1 MTPGRAGRARALLHF
16 VIAGALL
23 FAARTWWVR
32 LIPPAAAGVAVSD
45 DDLLLEE
52 GLRLGL
58 AAADPVIVH
67 RLAENLR
74 FAGEASGS
82 DAALA
87 ARAVRLG
94 MHRIDALVRRRLI
107 QHAER
112 ALERRSRA
120 REPGPGELAEHLARH
135 PGRFAVPGHVQ
146 VSQVLVARRPQGAA
160 VARSDAELEARATAL
175 AARLHDSNVP
185 PGEAHRL
192 GDPLGLW
199 PATQVASAAQLDAQL
214 GSGLGAA
221 IAERAP
227 VGRWHEPLSSS
238 FGLHLVFVHRRIP
251 GRTPALAEVRG
262 RVRESLLHDRARRDR
277 RAALAALRLGP
288 GVDAGGTR

>member
-1 MTPGRAGRARALLHF
+1 MRVGGPRVRALLHF

-23 FAARTWWVR
+23 FAARPWWAR
-32 LIPPAAAGVAVSD
+32 LIAPAAAGVAVSD
-45 DDLLLEE
+45 DDLLLQA
-52 GLRLGL
+52 GLQLGL

-74 FAGEASGS
+74 FADNTSSS
-82 DAALA
+82 DAVLA

-94 MHRIDALVRRRLI
+94 MHRIDPLVRRRLI

-120 REPGPGELAEHLARH
+120 REPGPEELAEHLARH

-160 VARSDAELEARATAL
+160 VPRGDAELEARAAAIT
-175 AARLHDSNVP
+175 ARLRDGAVL

-199 PATQVASAAQLDAQL
+199 PATQVASAAQLEAQL
-214 GSGLGAA
+214 GAELGVP
-221 IAERAP
+221 IVESAP
-227 VGRWHEPLSSS
+227 VGRWHGPLRSS
-238 FGLHLVFVHRRIP
+238 FGLHLVFVHRRLPARLP
-251 GRTPALAEVRG
+251 GLAEVRG
-262 RVRESLLHDRARRDR
+262 RVRESLLHDRALRDR
-277 RAALAALRLGP
+277 RAALAELRRGP
-288 GVDAGGTR
+288 RGQVGGGR